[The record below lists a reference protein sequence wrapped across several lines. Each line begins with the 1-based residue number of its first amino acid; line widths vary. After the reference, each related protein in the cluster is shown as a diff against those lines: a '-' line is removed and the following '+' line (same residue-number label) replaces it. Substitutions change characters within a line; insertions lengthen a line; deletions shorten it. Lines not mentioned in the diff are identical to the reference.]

1 MPNIDPKVA
10 FWFGITVFVCGL
22 IAAAGSSLFAGA
34 LPDWII
40 PPFVKWCLIISTIG
54 NGVMTYIAGQNMTNA
69 GRLASVQQVP
79 LAQKLDSL
87 MANNPTQVK
96 AVLTTPALAAETD
109 SEGIVSTIA
118 AAQAVTTKAA

>member
-1 MPNIDPKVA
+1 MPNIIPKVA

-22 IAAAGSSLFAGA
+22 IAAAGSRLFGGA

-118 AAQAVTTKAA
+118 AA